1 MKLTIGVK
9 IPCSSTVTA
18 SAVVRMST
26 CCSRATSACD
36 GLLFCIPCCVIAAG
50 DTDRDCMHCALALA
64 TISKPLFH
72 KSGNL
77 ANCVDCGSHSHTA
90 ARLSTIVP
98 SRGWGFWSVITT
110 GMIEESVMADADSA
124 SALAKYWRYSQG

>member
-98 SRGWGFWSVITT
+98 IRGLRSGSVITI
-110 GMIEESVMADADSA
+110 GIIENIDESAA
-124 SALAKYWRYSQG
+124 SFTASLAKYCICSQG